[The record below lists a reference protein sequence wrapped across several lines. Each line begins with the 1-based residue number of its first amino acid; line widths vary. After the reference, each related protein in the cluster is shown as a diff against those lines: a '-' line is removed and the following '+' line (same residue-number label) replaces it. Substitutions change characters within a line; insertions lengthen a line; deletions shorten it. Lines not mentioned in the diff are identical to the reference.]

1 MGERL
6 RLRIQKVLPVRVW
19 GVDESGNRFMVDAQ
33 TIDISQAGARLEG
46 VWQVRRPGVT
56 IEVRYGNEKAQFE
69 VLWVGKPGTP
79 DAGQIGIRCLEP
91 GKSIWGIAVPAPG
104 PDPHRPAEPAQS
116 QGGADSIAPVAPTD
130 FRERRKHPRYPCTG
144 QVRMLL
150 EGSDLELLAVLREIS
165 LGGCYVET
173 MSPMP
178 PETNI
183 EMTLMLNDLEVQTRG
198 TVKVSCQGMGMGVAF
213 AEMTPKDRML
223 LERMVGRAAGT
234 EEAGPTPEPP
244 PQAISQPVKEAEREP
259 TSLPTISEAEATL
272 ETLLK
277 LLARKAVLT
286 REEYVELM
294 KTLKSLGR

>member
-1 MGERL
+1 
-6 RLRIQKVLPVRVW
+6 VLPVRVW

-56 IEVRYGNEKAQFE
+56 IEVRHGNEKAPFE

-116 QGGADSIAPVAPTD
+116 PGGADSIASVAPTD
-130 FRERRKHPRYPCTG
+130 FREERRKHPRYPCTG

-223 LERMVGRAAGT
+223 LDRMVGRAAGT
-234 EEAGPTPEPP
+234 EEAGPAPEPP
-244 PQAISQPVKEAEREP
+244 PQAISQPVKEAEQEP